1 MRFNMMIRRTFTAAA
16 VCLLAAAVHAQPP
29 MPPSDG
35 PKPPRHR
42 HEKNDRHHPMMGFWS
57 RLTPEER
64 ARIDQLARSGQKEEL
79 RKEMKAL
86 FFKYRP
92 EELKKLDEL
101 SGKYLK
107 TADEKERAAIRLE
120 MEQQAKLLF
129 RKRQEITR
137 NSIAETERKLEF
149 ARQELERLKKQY
161 QDGEENA
168 DKIVADRV
176 EQYCLPPEKRR
187 KPNFGRKMPPEKH
200 RAPLGPPPGPPPGS
214 PPGK

>member
-1 MRFNMMIRRTFTAAA
+1 MRFEPMILRTFTVAAA
-16 VCLLAAAVHAQPP
+16 CLFTAAVYAQPP
-29 MPPSDG
+29 MPPPNG
-35 PKPPRHR
+35 PGPHPHR
-42 HEKNDRHHPMMGFWS
+42 RPEMKRRPMMGFWS

-64 ARIDQLARSGQKEEL
+64 AKIDQLARSGQKEEL

-86 FFKYRP
+86 FLKYRP

-101 SGKYLK
+101 SEKYLK
-107 TADEKERAAIRLE
+107 TTDEKERAAIRQE

-200 RAPLGPPPGPPPGS
+200 RAPLGPPPG
-214 PPGK
+214 K

>member
-1 MRFNMMIRRTFTAAA
+1 
-16 VCLLAAAVHAQPP
+16 
-29 MPPSDG
+29 
-35 PKPPRHR
+35 
-42 HEKNDRHHPMMGFWS
+42 
-57 RLTPEER
+57 
-64 ARIDQLARSGQKEEL
+64 
-79 RKEMKAL
+79 MKAL
-86 FFKYRP
+86 FLKYRP

-101 SGKYLK
+101 SEKYLK
-107 TADEKERAAIRLE
+107 TTDEKERAAIRQE

-168 DKIVADRV
+168 DKIIADRV

-187 KPNFGRKMPPEKH
+187 KPNFGR
-200 RAPLGPPPGPPPGS
+200 
-214 PPGK
+214 